1 MAWEVIDK
9 DKPLQP
15 GDIVRLHFTMH
26 GPMLVRAV
34 QLAFIDRALEN
45 RDGFEILR
53 YVIDADEPR
62 RIYWE
67 VRVTKT
73 NPVIVTAAVIAG
85 AIILSG
91 VVLWLVLDKTEQ
103 LVDSPVGAAMGI
115 GTVAVIGLLI
125 FLMFKRK

>member
-1 MAWEVIDK
+1 MAWQEIDK
-9 DKPLQP
+9 DKPLKP
-15 GDIVRLHFTMH
+15 GDTVRLHFTMH
-26 GPMLVRAV
+26 GPMIVRAV

-45 RDGFEILR
+45 KEGFEIQR

-67 VRVTKT
+67 AKVTKT
-73 NPVIVTAAVIAG
+73 NPVIVTASVIAG

-103 LVDSPVGAAMGI
+103 LIESPVGAAMGI
-115 GTVAVIGLLI
+115 GTVAIFGL
-125 FLMFKRK
+125 FLWMMLKRK